1 MRWHPHVTVAAII
14 EQEGR
19 FLIVKERADDEIVYN
34 QPAGHL
40 ESNETLL
47 DAITREVKEETA
59 WQFTPE
65 YIVGLYRMHVTSKNI
80 TYLRVCFAGSVN
92 HYDPE
97 QTLDDGI
104 IEALWLDKAGL
115 HEQQHALRSPMVIKC
130 IDDYL
135 AGQRYEIDILKD
147 IGDV

>member
-14 EQEGR
+14 EQDDK
-19 FLIVKERADDEIVYN
+19 FLVVKERTDGEIVYN

-40 ESNETLL
+40 EANETLL
-47 DAITREVKEETA
+47 DAIVREVQEETA

-65 YIVGLYRMHVTSKNI
+65 YIVGLYRMHVASKDV

-92 HYDPE
+92 NHETE
-97 QTLDDGI
+97 QALDDGI
-104 IEALWLDKAGL
+104 IEALWMDRTSL
-115 HEQQHALRSPMVIKC
+115 HEKRHALRSPLVLKC

-135 AGQRYEIDILKD
+135 AGQHYEIDILKD
-147 IGDV
+147 IGNV